1 MIRGVFLLL
10 LAFASPAA
18 AHDWYSTETDPVTF
32 SRCCGNHDCA
42 PLKIEPGMIEAVEEG
57 YRLRLSVEQAKAIN
71 PNRTQRVDTI
81 VEWDRIQPSP
91 DGNWHVCLPN
101 YYLPAMRGDFYCFWE
116 PGAM

>member
-1 MIRGVFLLL
+1 
-10 LAFASPAA
+10 
-18 AHDWYSTETDPVTF
+18 
-32 SRCCGNHDCA
+32 
-42 PLKIEPGMIEAVEEG
+42 MIEAVEEE
-57 YRLRLSVEQAKAIN
+57 YRLRLTVEQAKAIN

-91 DGNWHVCLPN
+91 DGNWHMCLPN

>member
-32 SRCCGNHDCA
+32 SRCCGNQDCA